1 MSARACWAVPS
12 VILFR
17 CLCRVL
23 WRMFS
28 IEGVVSAGSLYQLM
42 LLKDV
47 ETGAELFPGNSLAL
61 LGLDL
66 DFVLSRRLPIC
77 RRRSGQRV
85 QFARW
90 SVASRPAHLQFMHD
104 AFVSWLAL
112 ASWSTCI
119 SASSVVGAR
128 ELL

>member
-1 MSARACWAVPS
+1 MSVRACWAVPS

-17 CLCRVL
+17 YLCWAL

-28 IEGVVSAGSLYQLM
+28 IEEVVSTSGLYRSM
-42 LLKDV
+42 LLEDV
-47 ETGAELFPGNSLAL
+47 GTGAELFPGNGLAL
-61 LGLDL
+61 LGLNL

-85 QFARW
+85 QFAGW
-90 SVASRPAHLQFMHD
+90 SVASRPARLQFMHD
-104 AFVSWLAL
+104 GFVSWLAL

-128 ELL
+128 GL

>member
-1 MSARACWAVPS
+1 
-12 VILFR
+12 
-17 CLCRVL
+17 
-23 WRMFS
+23 MFS
-28 IEGVVSAGSLYQLM
+28 IEGVVSASSLYQLM

-47 ETGAELFPGNSLAL
+47 ETGAEWFPGNSLAL

-66 DFVLSRRLPIC
+66 DFVLSRRLLIC
-77 RRRSGQRV
+77 RIRSGQRV
-85 QFARW
+85 KFAGW

-128 ELL
+128 GLL